1 MADRRA
7 ASMTASGIAHSR
19 WVLRGMRGVVSAPA
33 AILLLSMAGFGV
45 LCREAGLSLGQAM
58 FATAAIWALP
68 SQVVLV
74 GAIASGAALPTAALS
89 VALSALRF
97 VPMLAS
103 WVPMVRGARTQR
115 WHLLVLSH
123 FVAVTSWVVSALHLP
138 KLPGEARLP
147 YFAGFALTLTSAGTL
162 VTGLSFAL
170 AGALP
175 PILAGTLFFLTPIYF
190 LTALTASA
198 RLHAERLA
206 LGAGLLLG
214 PLFRLSGLPLDL
226 VWAGLVGGSLAYI
239 GHRILA
245 RRA

>member
-1 MADRRA
+1 
-7 ASMTASGIAHSR
+7 MTAEGAQWR
-19 WVLRGMRGVVSAPA
+19 WVLRGMRGVVSVPA
-33 AILLLSMAGFGV
+33 AILFLSMAGFGV
-45 LCREAGLSLGQAM
+45 LCREAGLTLGQAV
-58 FATAAIWALP
+58 FTTAAVWALP

-74 GAIASGAALPTAALS
+74 GAIASGAALPAAALS
-89 VALSALRF
+89 VALSAIRF

-103 WVPMVRGARTQR
+103 WVPMVRGVRTKQ
-115 WHLLVLSH
+115 WQLLALSH
-123 FVAVTSWVVSALHLP
+123 FVAVTSWVISALNLP

-147 YFAGFALTLTSAGTL
+147 YFTGFALTLASVSTL
-162 VTGLSFAL
+162 VTGLSFEL

-175 PILAGTLFFLTPIYF
+175 PILAGTLFFLTPVYF

-226 VWAGLVGGSLAYI
+226 VWAGLIGGALGYF
-239 GHRILA
+239 GHRMMS
-245 RRA
+245 RRGWR